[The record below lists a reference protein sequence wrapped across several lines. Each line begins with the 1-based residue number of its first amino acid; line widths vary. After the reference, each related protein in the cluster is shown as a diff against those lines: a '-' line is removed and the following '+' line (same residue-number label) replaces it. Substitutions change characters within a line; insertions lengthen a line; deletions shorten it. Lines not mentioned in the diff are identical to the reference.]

1 MKIRFILSTSLAVI
15 LGMHGVGMY
24 AAGAPLTE
32 SKFIEV
38 VGSVQVVGPSGA
50 VRNAKAGDVFK
61 APDSIQTGA
70 NSRAEL
76 VAEDKTVTR
85 VGSNT
90 AFSFAG
96 AGREVNLKKGSLLFH
111 SPTGKGGGTV
121 KSEGAT
127 AAVLGT
133 TLAVSATTSGGF
145 KVMTLE
151 GKASVQQAGAPAV
164 SLGAGQMTFATPGQ
178 PLSQP
183 LNFSVSGTAGGSKLV
198 NGFSQQL
205 ASMPKIE
212 AAIARQQAEL
222 EKGGLVATGLF
233 IGDSADKAFKVD
245 STVVATYVQGKQ
257 DESKR
262 TDDKF
267 DVAYMKAVS
276 SALAIVDQIAAPSA
290 SVFLLDGKGR
300 SEMGLIIPK
309 SVGALAGRISE
320 GQTTQLTLGES
331 VLIAPTDGLL
341 SVLPSVPVDHV
352 VVASMGD
359 LRIGVNN
366 LVVWPK
372 DESEGGESRRPV
384 HFLAGSNLLFGP
396 ASSAS
401 STTSSVDV
409 PLTAPIRIDADLPEV
424 GFYQLGTGLDS
435 STLSARS
442 GAVSGSLK
450 LSGVVVSNMYEPAF
464 STEFVGKEGSRALV
478 PKPAS
483 VGVSSGDVTSGLG
496 LIAEG
501 TSLVVAGDGSATLS
515 KDPVFSSELKAR
527 IEAMNPELG
536 LYDAATKKHS
546 AEVLLTVGGQ
556 SQRFRVTE
564 DSSVIIP
571 VGSVSSFQ
579 EGWRL
584 KAADFGLDGAMVTKV
599 LGASD
604 VVGGRVYLDAPVGK
618 SGVAMA
624 DVAGGGGSIVSAPAI
639 EMSAAGLI
647 ASGWVALNASGDIVV
662 RESRVANGYG
672 ITALGSGYP
681 ANQEAAVSIRSMDGS
696 IMIDS
701 SDLVGD
707 TVSLN
712 AAKALRLGGV
722 ASSVADSSIDLDN
735 ELTLLVGITSNSVGV
750 SDRSVVNVIA
760 DTVSIY
766 GTGFLSYNTVNV
778 TARGVE
784 GDVIQLDKSLIRAN
798 QTTLDGRGGNVRI
811 GGDLE
816 KVVKTTETITQIPIE
831 QLEKLINVRVMPNG
845 DDFGSKFTATAGNE
859 LSVFRTRFDV
869 NEVNLSAKTVVVA
882 DTMFKEGSLVKFA
895 SEKGEL
901 AADPNTNRP
910 KEYGR
915 VNLIRNVYYGQSL
928 ILANMVGKPGDGL
941 NRPITVDVFRSG
953 RSK

>member
-1 MKIRFILSTSLAVI
+1 
-15 LGMHGVGMY
+15 
-24 AAGAPLTE
+24 
-32 SKFIEV
+32 
-38 VGSVQVVGPSGA
+38 
-50 VRNAKAGDVFK
+50 
-61 APDSIQTGA
+61 
-70 NSRAEL
+70 
-76 VAEDKTVTR
+76 
-85 VGSNT
+85 
-90 AFSFAG
+90 
-96 AGREVNLKKGSLLFH
+96 
-111 SPTGKGGGTV
+111 
-121 KSEGAT
+121 
-127 AAVLGT
+127 
-133 TLAVSATTSGGF
+133 
-145 KVMTLE
+145 
-151 GKASVQQAGAPAV
+151 
-164 SLGAGQMTFATPGQ
+164 
-178 PLSQP
+178 
-183 LNFSVSGTAGGSKLV
+183 
-198 NGFSQQL
+198 
-205 ASMPKIE
+205 
-212 AAIARQQAEL
+212 
-222 EKGGLVATGLF
+222 
-233 IGDSADKAFKVD
+233 
-245 STVVATYVQGKQ
+245 
-257 DESKR
+257 
-262 TDDKF
+262 
-267 DVAYMKAVS
+267 
-276 SALAIVDQIAAPSA
+276 
-290 SVFLLDGKGR
+290 
-300 SEMGLIIPK
+300 
-309 SVGALAGRISE
+309 
-320 GQTTQLTLGES
+320 
-331 VLIAPTDGLL
+331 
-341 SVLPSVPVDHV
+341 
-352 VVASMGD
+352 
-359 LRIGVNN
+359 
-366 LVVWPK
+366 
-372 DESEGGESRRPV
+372 
-384 HFLAGSNLLFGP
+384 
-396 ASSAS
+396 
-401 STTSSVDV
+401 
-409 PLTAPIRIDADLPEV
+409 
-424 GFYQLGTGLDS
+424 
-435 STLSARS
+435 
-442 GAVSGSLK
+442 
-450 LSGVVVSNMYEPAF
+450 
-464 STEFVGKEGSRALV
+464 
-478 PKPAS
+478 
-483 VGVSSGDVTSGLG
+483 
-496 LIAEG
+496 
-501 TSLVVAGDGSATLS
+501 
-515 KDPVFSSELKAR
+515 
-527 IEAMNPELG
+527 
-536 LYDAATKKHS
+536 
-546 AEVLLTVGGQ
+546 
-556 SQRFRVTE
+556 
-564 DSSVIIP
+564 
-571 VGSVSSFQ
+571 
-579 EGWRL
+579 
-584 KAADFGLDGAMVTKV
+584 
-599 LGASD
+599 
-604 VVGGRVYLDAPVGK
+604 
-618 SGVAMA
+618 MA